1 MQTVRR
7 QLYATARPKYQTGMK
22 PNGHLPVHGPP
33 QLDRKHRPSYASYSS
48 SPPLVVHRHSTCR
61 TLQKHGIKILDAR
74 KKNSLLFFKHTVK
87 TSYRSERKKK
97 SSLHGRA
104 APSIRLSTL
113 TRCYVAVNTN
123 TRFTTS
129 LLLTGTRVDH
139 RRRIILHWNRHRR
152 TAWMLQATCWVM
164 VHEIRLAG

>member
-74 KKNSLLFFKHTVK
+74 KKKTRCSSSNTLLKHLTEVK
-87 TSYRSERKKK
+87 EKK

-113 TRCYVAVNTN
+113 TRCYVAVHTN
-123 TRFTTS
+123 TRFTTIYIYIH
-129 LLLTGTRVDH
+129 TNTRF
-139 RRRIILHWNRHRR
+139 
-152 TAWMLQATCWVM
+152 T
-164 VHEIRLAG
+164 